1 MYLKNIKTMQSE
13 LYQRCTIDVT
23 DRTSHNGTEILDQR
37 ARNGNVFANR
47 KGLVTDRDFSIN
59 IKL

>member
-1 MYLKNIKTMQSE
+1 MQSE

-47 KGLVTDRDFSIN
+47 KGLVTERDFSIN